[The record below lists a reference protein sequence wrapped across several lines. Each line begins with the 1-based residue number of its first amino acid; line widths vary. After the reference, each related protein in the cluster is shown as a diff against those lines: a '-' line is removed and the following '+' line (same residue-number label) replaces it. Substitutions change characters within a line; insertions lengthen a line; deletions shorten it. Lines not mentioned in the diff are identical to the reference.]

1 MSKNKTFTGVRTLK
15 KHKETYSSENNTTED
30 MLNII
35 NSENS
40 QYKSKR
46 QHEPSRNMM
55 QQSSMQHSPMQHS
68 PMQQG
73 SMQPGSM
80 QPGSMQHSSMQHSSM
95 QPGSMQHSSMQEQY
109 SPYNTMHQNSMQQGH
124 MQQAPM
130 QQQINMNDV
139 DPSMVNM
146 FMPLNAQQQNNPYL
160 SDVNMQMPQ
169 ISEHMSMSEQMPML
183 GMPQRQQMMA
193 PQQQMMAPQQQM
205 MAPQQQM
212 MLSDHYSMSESML
225 PKSNLANLANL

>member
-15 KHKETYSSENNTTED
+15 KHKETYVSENNTTEE

-40 QYKSKR
+40 QYKSKK
-46 QHEPSRNMM
+46 QHQPSHNMMQQSSM
-55 QQSSMQHSPMQHS
+55 QQSSMQHSPMQQS
-68 PMQQG
+68 SMQQSLMQPSLMQPNMMQQGSMQQGSMQQG
-73 SMQPGSM
+73 SMQPNIMG
-80 QPGSMQHSSMQHSSM
+80 
-95 QPGSMQHSSMQEQY
+95 
-109 SPYNTMHQNSMQQGH
+109 
-124 MQQAPM
+124 
-130 QQQINMNDV
+130 QQQMNTNDY

-183 GMPQRQQMMA
+183 GIPQQQMMA

-212 MLSDHYSMSESML
+212 MTPQMMPQQQMMLSDHYSMSEGM
-225 PKSNLANLANL
+225 PQSNLANLANL